1 VEVSR
6 LVREFPLTPQQR
18 PTIMSPH
25 CIPMVVSSVERFD
38 IMPTTIPRGT
48 FRHHKT
54 LTIRGQPR
62 THPPTTLKAKDN
74 RTRARAES
82 IT

>member
-1 VEVSR
+1 
-6 LVREFPLTPQQR
+6 
-18 PTIMSPH
+18 
-25 CIPMVVSSVERFD
+25 MVVSSVERFN
-38 IMPTTIPRGT
+38 IMPTAIPRGT